1 MCSLYVL
8 MLHFTALY
16 LFPFTHREPG
26 QLDSVDSDGQA
37 IPIDQQHQQFV
48 SDLSPHLPSFPEFP
62 YPQIP
67 YLELG

>member
-1 MCSLYVL
+1 
-8 MLHFTALY
+8 MLRFTALY